1 MSFGQTGP
9 VGLGPDYAVLETGE
23 YTVRWKG
30 FLFVRGCVA
39 GEESVTR
46 ILTELRRG
54 GPRPALT
61 LAKGSFA
68 LCVFEKRTGSAL
80 YAVDPFG
87 LMRLFFSGNVIG
99 DDFFALAG
107 QLGASRD
114 EIDRQAL
121 ASFLRFGFYA
131 RERTLDRRI
140 RVLAGNEVAYCAD
153 GAAVRLAMERPPVTK
168 ANSAR
173 FNFDAYIA
181 DLAIALHGQRISLDL
196 TGGFDS
202 RLVAACITHAGAPI
216 AEAVT
221 SGQEGNR
228 DVAIARKIAAGLN
241 IPHVQTR
248 HRIAGFEHRALKL
261 LHLSQGQMGILTYD
275 HMFQIQQGRLAR
287 GMTLGIGG
295 AGGEL
300 WKDFLWLQD
309 FPRLRGA
316 PDFQKLYKR
325 RFEPRSP
332 SSAFLTPT
340 FSALFETAASDY
352 LTEMI
357 DRFGAL
363 QRTQAY
369 DSAYADLRLPFLMG
383 PSTTAGI
390 HVGVPHFSPLLD
402 REGVNASMH
411 MPPRER
417 LLSRWHR
424 RTISRI
430 APEVVKQRTTDGLSA
445 RTGISAVSD
454 VPFYVADKARRVVQK
469 IAQRFN
475 LPDFV
480 QHALEDPHTLAYGQR
495 MSLSGD
501 AIERLKTLGIV
512 SERITPDQ
520 LSRATLDR
528 ALTAGLALLQIMP

>member
-1 MSFGQTGP
+1 MSFGHTP
-9 VGLGPDYAVLETGE
+9 VELGPDYAELETGE
-23 YTVRWKG
+23 HAVRWKG

-39 GEESVTR
+39 GDESAAR
-46 ILTELRRG
+46 ILTEFRRR
-54 GPRPALT
+54 GPRPALA

-68 LCVFEKRTGSAL
+68 LCVFEKRSGSAW
-80 YAVDPFG
+80 YTVDPFG
-87 LMRLFFSGNVIG
+87 LMRLFFSENVIG
-99 DDFFALAG
+99 DDFFALSG

-114 EIDRQAL
+114 AIDRQAL
-121 ASFLRFGFYA
+121 AAFLRFGFYN

-140 RVLAGNEVAYCAD
+140 RVLTGNDIAYRAD
-153 GAAVRLAMERPPVTK
+153 GAAVRLAMKGPPAAE
-168 ANSAR
+168 ANAAR
-173 FNFDAYIA
+173 FDFDAYIA
-181 DLAIALHGQRISLDL
+181 DLAIALQGQRISLDL

-202 RLVAACITHAGAPI
+202 RLVAACLTHAAAPI

-221 SGQEGNR
+221 SGQDGNR
-228 DVAIARKIAAGLN
+228 DVPIARKIAARLS
-241 IPHVQTR
+241 IPHVLAR
-248 HRIAGFEHRALKL
+248 HRIAGFEDRALKL
-261 LHLSQGQMGILTYD
+261 LNLSQGQMGILTYD
-275 HMFQIQQGRLAR
+275 HMFQIQQERLAR

-309 FPRLRGA
+309 FPRLKGA
-316 PDFQKLYKR
+316 PDFQKLYGR

-332 SSAFLTPT
+332 SSAFLTPS
-340 FSALFETAASDY
+340 FSALFEVAGSDY
-352 LTEMI
+352 LAEMV

-369 DSAYADLRLPFLMG
+369 DSAYADLRLPSLMG

-390 HVGVPHFSPLLD
+390 HSGLPHFSPLLD

-411 MPPRER
+411 MLPQQR
-417 LLSRWHR
+417 LFSRWHR
-424 RTISRI
+424 QTISRV
-430 APEVVKQRTTDGLSA
+430 APEVMKQRTTDGLSA
-445 RTGISAVSD
+445 RTGISAVGD
-454 VPFYVADKARRVVQK
+454 VPFYVADKTRRAVQK

-480 QHALEDPHTLAYGQR
+480 HHALEDPQTLAYGQR

-512 SERITPDQ
+512 SERVTPDQ
-520 LSRATLDR
+520 LSRAALDR
-528 ALTAGLALLQIMP
+528 ALTAGLALLQIMA